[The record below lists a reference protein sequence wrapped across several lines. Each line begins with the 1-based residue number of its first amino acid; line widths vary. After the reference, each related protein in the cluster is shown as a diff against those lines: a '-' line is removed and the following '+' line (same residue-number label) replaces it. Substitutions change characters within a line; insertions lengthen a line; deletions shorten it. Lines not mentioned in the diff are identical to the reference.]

1 MKYCRPNEIII
12 SFDEGLDY
20 DIIHKMCQKY
30 SCYCQMSY
38 ICDTSGRLL
47 KDKQSPFDVPDALDE
62 LIDRRIK
69 VK

>member
-1 MKYCRPNEIII
+1 
-12 SFDEGLDY
+12 
-20 DIIHKMCQKY
+20 
-30 SCYCQMSY
+30 MSY